1 MSLKFIIPS
10 AVEVPNSDMVAI
22 REWLFGEP
30 SLVCVETTKSDEIWS
45 IDEIEGFTLS
55 HDLVVCGVMF
65 FGHVVINGVPVR
77 AVAHQDAC
85 PMTLFI

>member
-1 MSLKFIIPS
+1 MSLLFIEPS

-22 REWLFGEP
+22 REWLQGEP
-30 SLVCVETTKSDEIWS
+30 NLVCVETTESDEIWS
-45 IDEIEGFTLS
+45 IEEIEGFTMS
-55 HDLVVCGVMF
+55 HDTVVCGVMF

-85 PMTLFI
+85 PMALFV